1 MKGLLKEIT
10 EIEKLQQEFKTLTAI
25 KQKEADITSKKEE
38 GQITQN
44 KEWLLPLLVFWVQVQ

>member
-25 KQKEADITSKKEE
+25 KQKEGDITSKKEE
-38 GQITQN
+38 
-44 KEWLLPLLVFWVQVQ
+44 ELVLEECEL